1 MREPISPGV
10 IAKLLTETPKTR
22 PPEARHFQFVVILA
36 DDTNPREVPPII
48 SRVVDTLVD
57 HRATVLGIVSS
68 LVVAVLGVPFPD
80 GNSPEKRRELIQTL
94 LHEYEIRIRMAH
106 GECDAPVGV
115 FGGRKRMTYDAL
127 IPGFSDILKKLL
139 EAKFGS
145 AIEISQ

>member
-1 MREPISPGV
+1 LREPIGLGV
-10 IAKLLTETPKTR
+10 FGKLLTETPKTKPR
-22 PPEARHFQFVVILA
+22 EVRHFQFVVILA

-48 SRVVDTLVD
+48 SAVVDTLVD
-57 HRATVLGIVSS
+57 HHATVFGIVSS
-68 LVVAVLGVPFPD
+68 LVIAVLGVPVPD
-80 GNSPEKRRELIQTL
+80 GNSPEKRRELIQAL
-94 LHEYEIRIRMAH
+94 LHEHGIRIRMAH
-106 GECDAPVGV
+106 GECDAPVGI